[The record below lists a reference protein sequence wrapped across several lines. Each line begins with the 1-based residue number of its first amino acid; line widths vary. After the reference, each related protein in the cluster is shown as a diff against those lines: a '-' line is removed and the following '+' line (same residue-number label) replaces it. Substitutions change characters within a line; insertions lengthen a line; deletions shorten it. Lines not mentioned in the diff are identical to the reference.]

1 MVEAKHGRGLW
12 NPSYFVTTVSEQTE
26 AQIRQYIQNQKVR

>member
-1 MVEAKHGRGLW
+1 MGRASLDPSFFVE
-12 NPSYFVTTVSEQTE
+12 TVSEQTE